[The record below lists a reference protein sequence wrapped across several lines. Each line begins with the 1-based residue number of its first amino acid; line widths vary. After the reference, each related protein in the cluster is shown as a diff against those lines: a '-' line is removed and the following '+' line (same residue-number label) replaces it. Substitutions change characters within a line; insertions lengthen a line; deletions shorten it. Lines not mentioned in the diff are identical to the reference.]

1 MSVNWLLD
9 EGWRTAI
16 DAEIDMEDTI
26 EALFAPLVVDDSQL
40 SLFDYDAEVEELIDA
55 RMDEDWIRG
64 GC

>member
-26 EALFAPLVVDDSQL
+26 EALFAQAEVDDRQL
-40 SLFDYDAEVEELIDA
+40 CFDYDAEVTELEDA
-55 RMDEDWIRG
+55 RMDEDFWRM

>member
-26 EALFAPLVVDDSQL
+26 EALFAPAEVDDRQL
-40 SLFDYDAEVEELIDA
+40 CFDYDSEVTELEDA
-55 RMDEDWIRG
+55 RMDEEYWRSG
-64 GC
+64 QW